1 MYRRHTIGVIVP
13 AYNEEDHIS
22 DVLATMPDFVDR
34 IYAVDDN
41 STDDTWRII
50 RTYAAASREG
60 DRAETDALESGS
72 PETGASENGAI
83 EDDDE
88 QLRASLPDGGA
99 VVGPEIVPIRHA
111 ENQGAGGALRTG
123 YVRARDDDIDI
134 TVTMDADGQMDP
146 DQLPKLLDPI
156 VEGDAD
162 YAKGNRL
169 ADRASRREMPP
180 FRLFGNWVLTQL
192 TKIASGYWRLQDP
205 QNGYTAISHDALSA
219 IDIES
224 LPDDHEY
231 PNDLLVRLNVAEM
244 RVADVSM
251 PAVYADEESTIQY
264 ETFIPVTSITLLR
277 GFCQRMKTQFAAD
290 RLHPTVLC
298 YAAGIGVLAAAAA
311 IATLGGVHAVD
322 GEASVREPTAAAFAL
337 LTSVGLFLIAMR
349 TDARDNAEL
358 GVRR

>member
-13 AYNEEDHIS
+13 AYNEEDHVG

-34 IYAVDDN
+34 IYAVDDD
-41 STDDTWRII
+41 STDDTCESFR
-50 RTYAAASREG
+50 RTRPPRGEG
-60 DRAETDALESGS
+60 DRAESDALESGR
-72 PETGASENGAI
+72 PETGASENDAL
-83 EDDDE
+83 EDESE

-146 DQLPKLLDPI
+146 DQLPTLLDPI

-205 QNGYTAISHDALSA
+205 RTGTPRSLTTRCRRSISSHF
-219 IDIES
+219 
-224 LPDDHEY
+224 
-231 PNDLLVRLNVAEM
+231 R
-244 RVADVSM
+244 
-251 PAVYADEESTIQY
+251 TI
-264 ETFIPVTSITLLR
+264 TSIQTTCSS
-277 GFCQRMKTQFAAD
+277 G
-290 RLHPTVLC
+290 
-298 YAAGIGVLAAAAA
+298 
-311 IATLGGVHAVD
+311 
-322 GEASVREPTAAAFAL
+322 
-337 LTSVGLFLIAMR
+337 
-349 TDARDNAEL
+349 
-358 GVRR
+358 

>member
-13 AYNEEDHIS
+13 AYNEEDHVG

-34 IYAVDDN
+34 IYAVDDD

-50 RTYAAASREG
+50 RKFAAASREG
-60 DRAETDALESGS
+60 DRAETDAFESDLL
-72 PETGASENGAI
+72 ETGASENGAI
-83 EDDDE
+83 EDE
-88 QLRASLPDGGA
+88 QLRASLTDGGA
-99 VVGPEIVPIRHA
+99 VVSPEIVPIRHA

-123 YVRARDDDIDI
+123 YVRAHDDDIDI
-134 TVTMDADGQMDP
+134 TVTIDADGQMDP

-251 PAVYADEESTIQY
+251 PAVYDDEDSTIQY
-264 ETFIPVTSITLLR
+264 KTFIPVTSITLLR
-277 GFCQRMKTQFAAD
+277 GFCQRMTAQFAAE

-298 YAAGIGVLAAAAA
+298 YAAGIAVLSIAAA
-311 IATLGGVHAVD
+311 IATLGGVNAVD

-337 LTSVGLFLIAMR
+337 LTSVGLFLVAMR
-349 TDARDNAEL
+349 TDATDNAEL